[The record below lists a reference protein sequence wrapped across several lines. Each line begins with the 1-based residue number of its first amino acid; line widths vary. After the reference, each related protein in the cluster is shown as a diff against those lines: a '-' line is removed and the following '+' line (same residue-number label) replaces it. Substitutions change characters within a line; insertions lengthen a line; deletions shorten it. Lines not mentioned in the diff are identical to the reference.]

1 MEIRLIVSGEVQGV
15 GFRYFVRETARSLGV
30 RGWTRNLPDGSVEL
44 EAEGGAEVMS
54 AFIKQV
60 GAGPERAQVEYVL
73 EGPRQSDGP
82 LPDPFIIVR

>member
-15 GFRYFVRETARSLGV
+15 GFRYFVRESARALGV

-44 EAEGGAEVMS
+44 EAGGEDDVMRV
-54 AFIKQV
+54 FIKQV
-60 GAGPERAQVEYVL
+60 GAGPESAEVEYVL
-73 EGPRQSDGP
+73 EGPRQTDGP